1 MQKLESVVLVL
12 RRSVWQVA
20 THWCTQLLKDEREV
34 CSEDSIKAWIQLCTN
49 GSNECSV
56 KDEENLCLLNAIYK
70 QMDQTQRALVTVSI
84 KTNCS
89 HVDISR

>member
-1 MQKLESVVLVL
+1 MNERFAVKIASKFGFSCVIMAATD
-12 RRSVWQVA
+12 VA
-20 THWCTQLLKDEREV
+20 W
-34 CSEDSIKAWIQLCTN
+34 
-49 GSNECSV
+49 

-84 KTNCS
+84 QTNCS